1 MTNLSQE
8 ISENINSIMDE
19 EAVDLMVI
27 CDPYNIQYATGIKI
41 PSALAQR
48 DLIMLAV
55 FSNKAKPIVIVP
67 KCWETLA
74 DQSKFD
80 ADLISYSIERSPDK
94 AATKLLEMKIEGAKR
109 VGTDIAIVSVKLSK
123 MIDTI
128 ITKAGATNI
137 ACDDNIFA
145 KRSQKSQS
153 EINHLKSI
161 AHKTDH
167 AINGYF
173 HHLIADRSKSSMSV
187 SENLRIHS
195 LERDIEIEGY
205 NACSR
210 GVIGKSIAQ
219 IWAYAPN
226 YGFASS
232 DFTEIGD
239 PIIADAMNCERGY
252 WSNSTRIAIMG
263 DEMSDEQEVAYNQLN
278 NLRKLICSKLEIGKK
293 SGSVY
298 QEISEAAHQQN
309 LSIVQNHSLGFSVG
323 VSAMEGPFLS
333 PGDDTVLTSNMTLV
347 IDGIINHNDML
358 YRSRDTVLL
367 TDTGVE
373 LLNWYKDWR
382 EPYFAMN
389 TI

>member
-8 ISENINSIMDE
+8 IEKNINSIMDDK
-19 EAVDLMVI
+19 AVDLLVI

-41 PSALAQR
+41 PSAHAQH

-55 FSNKAKPIVIVP
+55 FSKKNKPIVVIP
-67 KCWETLA
+67 KCWEA
-74 DQSKFD
+74 SAVQSRYN
-80 ADLISYSIERSPDK
+80 ADLISYSILKSPDQS
-94 AATKLLEMKIEGAKR
+94 AMELLERKIEGAKFI
-109 VGTDIAIVSVKLSK
+109 GTDIESVSLKLNK
-123 MIDTI
+123 MIEALV
-128 ITKAGATNI
+128 TKLGAKNV
-137 ACDDNIFA
+137 ACDDNFIA
-145 KRSQKSQS
+145 RRSQKLQS
-153 EINHLKSI
+153 EIYHLKSI

-210 GVIGKSIAQ
+210 GVIGKSIAH
-219 IWAYAPN
+219 IWAYAPS

-239 PIIADAMNCERGY
+239 PIIADAMNSERGY
-252 WSNSTRIAIMG
+252 WSNSTRIAIMA
-263 DEMSDEQEVAYNQLN
+263 DEMSEEQNIAYEQLN
-278 NLRKLICSKLEIGKK
+278 SLRKLVCSKLKTGEKTGA
-293 SGSVY
+293 VY
-298 QEISEAAHQQN
+298 QEISEAAEKQN
-309 LSIVQNHSLGFSVG
+309 LSIVQNHSLGFSIG
-323 VSAMEGPFLS
+323 VSAMEAPFLS
-333 PGDDTVLTSNMTLV
+333 PGDDTVLTSDMILI
-347 IDGIINHNDML
+347 IDGIISHNDKL

-367 TDTGVE
+367 TETGVE
-373 LLNWYKDWR
+373 FLNWYKDWR